1 MGSATRHSTGRS
13 AATLHARKN
22 KRSAT
27 RRKAAA
33 RMPESSLVDV
43 SDALATICAT
53 VDVTASA
60 LAKDENEALSTN
72 AGQVLFEHVYEPLE
86 RQRAIIEAHSK
97 CRNLEHSAGPRRRSK
112 ARVRP

>member
-1 MGSATRHSTGRS
+1 MGSAARHSSGRS
-13 AATLHARKN
+13 AALLHARKN
-22 KRSAT
+22 KRGAT

-33 RMPESSLVDV
+33 RIPESSLVDV

-53 VDVTASA
+53 VDVAASA
-60 LAKDENEALSTN
+60 LAKDESEALSTN

-97 CRNLEHSAGPRRRSK
+97 CRSIERSARPRRPK